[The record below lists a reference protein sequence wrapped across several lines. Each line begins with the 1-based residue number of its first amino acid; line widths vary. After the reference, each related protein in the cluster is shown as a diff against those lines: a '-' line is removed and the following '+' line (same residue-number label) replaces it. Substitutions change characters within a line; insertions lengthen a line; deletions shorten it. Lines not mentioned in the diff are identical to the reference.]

1 VSAVDLVAPGQ
12 WFDAVAALRAE
23 GFTFFEWLGAVD
35 EVGRPDGG
43 PARLR
48 VVVVLRHLARPA
60 ETRRL
65 STEVDREAPALASLT
80 PLFAGASWHEREA
93 AEMFGVVF
101 DGGSARRLLLGPE
114 FEGTPMRKDEVLGA
128 RAGVPWPGA
137 KEPGESVAAPSRRRM
152 VPPGVPD
159 PEVWGERDPDA
170 PPAEAAEV
178 AESAVGGR
186 VRRRRSR

>member
-1 VSAVDLVAPGQ
+1 MSAADLVAPGQ
-12 WFDAVAALRAE
+12 WFDAVAAARAE

>member
-1 VSAVDLVAPGQ
+1 MSAADLVASEE
-12 WFDAVAALRAE
+12 WYDAVAAAQAE

-93 AEMFGVVF
+93 AEMFGVAF

-128 RAGVPWPGA
+128 RAGVPWPGS
-137 KEPGESVAAPSRRRM
+137 KEPGETEAAPSRRRM

-159 PEVWGERDPDA
+159 PEVWGERDPEAA
-170 PPAEAAEV
+170 PGDPAEV

-186 VRRRRSR
+186 VRRRRAR